1 MSAIPYEVA
10 LREEDTSRIGT
21 TAMVAAGSWANS
33 CGQHREHL
41 LDQHLLA
48 RVENDQRSGCW
59 KSAPDRIRPH
69 TLDPAGIVSYK
80 SVRDILTGEEFV
92 RRVRRLGRER
102 GVAVRFDPRAGKGSH
117 GRLYYGEHFTTIK
130 NRRKEIGAGLLA
142 AMLRQLG
149 LSRDDL

>member
-21 TAMVAAGSWANS
+21 TAMVA
-33 CGQHREHL
+33 
-41 LDQHLLA
+41 
-48 RVENDQRSGCW
+48 
-59 KSAPDRIRPH
+59 
-69 TLDPAGIVSYK
+69 
-80 SVRDILTGEEFV
+80 
-92 RRVRRLGRER
+92 
-102 GVAVRFDPRAGKGSH
+102 
-117 GRLYYGEHFTTIK
+117 YGEHFTTIK

>member
-1 MSAIPYEVA
+1 
-10 LREEDTSRIGT
+10 
-21 TAMVAAGSWANS
+21 MVAAGSWANS